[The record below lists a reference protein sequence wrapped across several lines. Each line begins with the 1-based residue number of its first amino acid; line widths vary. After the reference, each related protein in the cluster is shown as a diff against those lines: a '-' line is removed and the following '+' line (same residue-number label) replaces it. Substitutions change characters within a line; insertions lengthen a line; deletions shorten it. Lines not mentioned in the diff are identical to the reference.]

1 MIKKL
6 VKLFS
11 LLIFVLI
18 IFIAYLSIFGIKT
31 NKFNDKIKNKVS
43 EINKKINLDLKT
55 VKILLDVKDLALEIK
70 ITKPIIIFENQKLPL
85 EYVKTSISIKSFI
98 KNELSINNLN
108 ISTKEIKLNN
118 IISLARSFKN
128 STELFL
134 LDKIIKDGY
143 VVGNIYLNF
152 DDYGKIKNNYEING
166 FIKNGN
172 LSLFKKYNINN
183 LNLSFKFKNKE
194 YFLQDIKTNFNQ
206 IKISLPFIQIKESK
220 NILLI
225 NGKLLNEE
233 DDISIKFLNNFF
245 ENTPKD
251 FNIEKINLKSKN
263 DFSFELSKKLKINNF
278 ILKSEIDLK
287 EFTYKN
293 NLLDIKNYLP
303 NFKDTIKL
311 KENKILINY
320 KKDKLDIYGKGKI
333 VLEDKIEFLEYQL
346 IRKNNNYNFDTT
358 IDINKSSLLFKVL
371 DYKKNKDSNSTLNLR
386 GTYKHNKEIYFNS
399 ISFKE
404 NDNQFLFKNLYLDNK
419 FKILDIDKID
429 LDYVNNNKIKNQ
441 ISLKKNKN
449 TYQINGKSFDFIKII
464 DEILH
469 TDEKVSSSIFSNLTS
484 YINIK
489 INKAY
494 LDQDEFVTDLSGY
507 IQYKNNKI
515 NKLNLISTF
524 PNNKKLSLT
533 INTNKKNEKITTLFS
548 DYPKPLVQKYKFI
561 KGFEQ
566 GVLDFYSIK
575 KDGRSNS
582 LLTIDNFKIQEV
594 PVFAKLL
601 SLASLQGIADLLT
614 GEGIRFTDFEM
625 KFSNNNGQTTIEEM
639 YAIGPAV
646 SILME
651 GYIEAKKLVSLR
663 GTLVPATTINRTI
676 ASIPL
681 IGDILVGKKTG
692 EGIFGVSFKIK
703 GLPKNLKTSVNPIK
717 TLTPRFITRTL
728 ENIKKIKKVLL

>member
-43 EINKKINLDLKT
+43 ELNKKINLDLKT
-55 VKILLDVKDLALEIK
+55 VKILLDIKDLALEIK
-70 ITKPIIIFENQKLPL
+70 INKPNIIFENQKLPL

-98 KNELSINNLN
+98 KNEFSVNNLN

-172 LSLFKKYNINN
+172 LSLFKKYNIKN
-183 LNLSFKFKNKE
+183 LNSSFKFKNKE
-194 YFLQDIKTNFNQ
+194 YFLQDIQTNFNQ
-206 IKISLPFIQIKESK
+206 IKILLPFIQIKESN

-233 DDISIKFLNNFF
+233 DDISIKFLNNFLG
-245 ENTPKD
+245 NTLKD
-251 FNIEKINLKSKN
+251 FNIDKINLKSKN

-287 EFTYKN
+287 ELTYKN

-303 NFKDTIKL
+303 HFKDTIEL

-320 KKDKLDIYGKGKI
+320 KKDKVDIYGKGKI
-333 VLEDKIEFLEYQL
+333 FLEDKMEFLEYQL

-371 DYKKNKDSNSTLNLR
+371 NYKKNKDSNSTLNLR
-386 GTYKHNKEIYFNS
+386 GTYKHNNEIYFNS

-404 NDNQFLFKNLYLDNK
+404 NDNQFLFEKLYLDNK

-469 TDEKVSSSIFSNLTS
+469 TDEKVSSSIFSNLNS
-484 YINIK
+484 YIDIK

-494 LDQDEFVTDLSGY
+494 LDQEEFVNDLSGY

-515 NKLNLISTF
+515 NNLNLVSTF

-548 DYPKPLVQKYKFI
+548 DYPKPLVKKYKFI
-561 KGFEQ
+561 KGFEK

-582 LLTIDNFKIQEV
+582 LLTVDNFKIQEV

-625 KFSNNNGQTTIEEM
+625 KFSNNNGKTTIEEM

-681 IGDILVGKKTG
+681 IGDILVGKKIG
-692 EGIFGVSFKIK
+692 EGVFGVSFKIK

-728 ENIKKIKKVLL
+728 ENIKKN

>member
-11 LLIFVLI
+11 ILIFVLI

-55 VKILLDVKDLALEIK
+55 IKILLDVKDLALEIK

-692 EGIFGVSFKIK
+692 EGVFGVSFKIK

-728 ENIKKIKKVLL
+728 ENIKKN

>member
-728 ENIKKIKKVLL
+728 ENIKKN

>member
-11 LLIFVLI
+11 LLIFILI

-31 NKFNDKIKNKVS
+31 NKFNDKIINKVS
-43 EINKKINLDLKT
+43 ELNKKINLDLKT
-55 VKILLDVKDLALEIK
+55 VKILLDIKDLALEIK
-70 ITKPIIIFENQKLPL
+70 INKPNIIFENQKLPL

-98 KNELSINNLN
+98 KNEFSVNNLN

-172 LSLFKKYNINN
+172 LSLFKKYNIKN
-183 LNLSFKFKNKE
+183 LNSSFKFKNKE
-194 YFLQDIKTNFNQ
+194 YFLQDIQTNFNQ
-206 IKISLPFIQIKESK
+206 IKILLPFIQIKESN

-233 DDISIKFLNNFF
+233 DDISIKFLNNFLG
-245 ENTPKD
+245 NTLKD
-251 FNIEKINLKSKN
+251 FNIDKINLKSKN

-287 EFTYKN
+287 ELTYKN

-303 NFKDTIKL
+303 HFKDTIEL

-320 KKDKLDIYGKGKI
+320 KKDKFDIYGKGKI
-333 VLEDKIEFLEYQL
+333 VLEDKMEFLEYQL

-371 DYKKNKDSNSTLNLR
+371 NYKKNKDSNSTLNLR
-386 GTYKHNKEIYFNS
+386 GTYKHNNEIYFNS

-404 NDNQFLFKNLYLDNK
+404 NDNQFLFEKLYLDNK

-484 YINIK
+484 YIDIK

-494 LDQDEFVTDLSGY
+494 LDQEEFVNDLSGY

-515 NKLNLISTF
+515 NNLNLVSTF

-548 DYPKPLVQKYKFI
+548 DYPKPLVKKYKFI
-561 KGFEQ
+561 KGFEK

-582 LLTIDNFKIQEV
+582 LLTVDNFKIQEV

-625 KFSNNNGQTTIEEM
+625 KFSNNNGKTTIEEM

-692 EGIFGVSFKIK
+692 EGVFGVSFKIK

-728 ENIKKIKKVLL
+728 ENIKKN

>member
-11 LLIFVLI
+11 LLIFILI

-43 EINKKINLDLKT
+43 ELNKKINLDLKT
-55 VKILLDVKDLALEIK
+55 VKILLDIKDLALEIK
-70 ITKPIIIFENQKLPL
+70 INKPNIIFENQKLPL

-98 KNELSINNLN
+98 KNEFSVNNLN

-172 LSLFKKYNINN
+172 LSLFKKYNIKN
-183 LNLSFKFKNKE
+183 LNSSFKFKNKE
-194 YFLQDIKTNFNQ
+194 YFLQDIQTNFNQ
-206 IKISLPFIQIKESK
+206 IKILLPFIQIKESN

-233 DDISIKFLNNFF
+233 DDISIKFLNNFLG
-245 ENTPKD
+245 NTLKD
-251 FNIEKINLKSKN
+251 FNIDKINLKSKN

-287 EFTYKN
+287 ELTYKN

-303 NFKDTIKL
+303 HFKDTIEL

-320 KKDKLDIYGKGKI
+320 KKDKVDIYGKGKI
-333 VLEDKIEFLEYQL
+333 VLEDKMEFLEYQL

-358 IDINKSSLLFKVL
+358 IDINKNSLLFKVL
-371 DYKKNKDSNSTLNLR
+371 DYKKSKDLNSTLNVR
-386 GTYKHNKEIYFNS
+386 GTYKHNNEIYFNS

-404 NDNQFLFKNLYLDNK
+404 NDNKFLLKNLYLDNK
-419 FKILDIDKID
+419 FKILDIDLID

-484 YINIK
+484 YIDIK

-494 LDQDEFVTDLSGY
+494 LDQEEFVNDLSGY

-515 NKLNLISTF
+515 NNLNLVSTF

-548 DYPKPLVQKYKFI
+548 DYPKPLVKKYKFI

-625 KFSNNNGQTTIEEM
+625 KFSNNNGQTKIEEM
-639 YAIGPAV
+639 YAIGPVV

-692 EGIFGVSFKIK
+692 EGVFGVSFKIK

-728 ENIKKIKKVLL
+728 ENIKKN